1 MLKDTRVSREPKVHR
16 VYKVNLFRVFRV
28 RLLLKDIRVFRVLP
42 TKVFRV
48 VEVYKVLAAELD
60 LMVLKALRVLLDLL
74 QVITKNYF
82 ITITVVLVVLL
93 DSLGMERI
101 FPIQYYRIDTLEVI
115 VLSVIITMQFTKNL
129 EDGHPHSQ
137 I

>member
-1 MLKDTRVSREPKVHR
+1 VLKDIKVSRELKVHK
-16 VYKVNLFRVFRV
+16 VYKVNPSRVFRV
-28 RLLLKDIRVFRVLP
+28 RLLPKDIKVLKVLP
-42 TKVFRV
+42 TKVFRAV
-48 VEVYKVLAAELD
+48 KVFKVSAAELD
-60 LMVLKALRVLLDLL
+60 LMVLRVLRVLPDLL

-129 EDGHPHSQ
+129 EGGHLHSQ
-137 I
+137 T

>member
-1 MLKDTRVSREPKVHR
+1 MLKDIKVSRELKVHK
-16 VYKVNLFRVFRV
+16 VYKVNPSRVFRV
-28 RLLLKDIRVFRVLP
+28 RLLPKDIKVLKVLP
-42 TKVFRV
+42 TKVFRAV
-48 VEVYKVLAAELD
+48 KVFKVSAAELD
-60 LMVLKALRVLLDLL
+60 LMVLRVLRVLPDLL

-82 ITITVVLVVLL
+82 ITIMVVLVVLL

-101 FPIQYYRIDTLEVI
+101 FPTQYYRIDTLEVI

-129 EDGHPHSQ
+129 EGGQLHSQ

>member
-28 RLLLKDIRVFRVLP
+28 RLLLKDTKVLRVLP

-48 VEVYKVLAAELD
+48 VEVYKVSVAELD

-129 EDGHPHSQ
+129 EDGHLHSQ
-137 I
+137 T

>member
-1 MLKDTRVSREPKVHR
+1 MLLR
-16 VYKVNLFRVFRV
+16 
-28 RLLLKDIRVFRVLP
+28 DIKVFRVLK

-48 VEVYKVLAAELD
+48 VEVFRDSLVELVLMELKVL
-60 LMVLKALRVLLDLL
+60 RVPLDLL
-74 QVITKNYF
+74 RVIIKNYF

-101 FPIQYYRIDTLEVI
+101 FPTQYFKIDMLEVI
-115 VLSVIITMQFTKNL
+115 VLSAITTMQFTKKL
-129 EDGHPHSQ
+129 EHGHHHSQ

>member
-1 MLKDTRVSREPKVHR
+1 M
-16 VYKVNLFRVFRV
+16 
-28 RLLLKDIRVFRVLP
+28 
-42 TKVFRV
+42 FRV
-48 VEVYKVLAAELD
+48 VEDYKVSVVEKVV
-60 LMVLKALRVLLDLL
+60 MVLRVLRVLPDLL
-74 QVITKNYF
+74 QVVTKNYF
-82 ITITVVLVVLL
+82 ITIMVVLAVLL

-129 EDGHPHSQ
+129 EDGHHLSQ